1 MQPKTIVMIAVP
13 VLLAALVSLW
23 FTLGSS
29 PPPVPRNYF
38 TSLGQVLAQET
49 VAAAG
54 DRGQIVAVIAAD
66 HKQSGTP
73 LNAQWQAFTGELK
86 KHAAIQLAEPE
97 VATLDSHLPLVEIID
112 RHPQASTLVFFM
124 DPPDLRDWNAMA
136 NRATVPK
143 IVAVGNPDLPAKGH
157 YAQAFN
163 KGILAAL
170 IFPRPTAA
178 GAPAQP
184 PKTSREWFD
193 QYYQVYTPQ
202 NFETLPE

>member
-1 MQPKTIVMIAVP
+1 MQPKTTAIIAGA

-29 PPPVPRNYF
+29 PPPVPRNLF
-38 TSLGQVLAQET
+38 TSLGQGLAQEA

-54 DRGQIVAVIAAD
+54 DQGQIVVVIAAD
-66 HKQSGTP
+66 HKQSSTP

-86 KHAAIQLAEPE
+86 KHTSFQLAEPE
-97 VATLDSHLPLVEIID
+97 IATLDSHLSLVEIID
-112 RHPQASTLVFFM
+112 RHPQASVLVFFM
-124 DPPDLRDWNAMA
+124 DPPDLRDWNAVA
-136 NRATVPK
+136 NRTAVPK

-157 YAQAFN
+157 YVQAFN

-170 IFPRPTAA
+170 IFPRPTV
-178 GAPAQP
+178 APSVP